1 MGTLV
6 CDVIG
11 AFIVVGQE
19 YSLLWLEV
27 FSFWEPPWSVIYE
40 ILSLWES
47 LWIWWSVGGK
57 LFYDTWV
64 ASKYLINAV
73 SLKRSSSS
81 NLVIS
86 WRCQPFGSSLR
97 LPMANDEQM
106 GAWLTRHSR
115 QPVPLP
121 SPYVVVGLLFFV
133 RISYSIIVA
142 FPPNAHC
149 RRDILNNT
157 NDIWNL

>member
-1 MGTLV
+1 MRTLV
-6 CDVIG
+6 GEGIG
-11 AFIVVGQE
+11 AFIVVGHE
-19 YSLLWLEV
+19 HSLVGSEI
-27 FSFWEPPWSVIYE
+27 FSFWEPPWSVIYR

-47 LWIWWSVGGK
+47 LYIRWSVRSK
-57 LFYDTWV
+57 LFHDAWV
-64 ASKYLINAV
+64 ANKYLINAV
-73 SLKRSSSS
+73 NLKQSSSS

-115 QPVPLP
+115 QPVPSP
-121 SPYVVVGLLFFV
+121 SPYMVVGLLFFV
-133 RISYSIIVA
+133 PISNSIIVA
-142 FPPNAHC
+142 LPPNAHC